1 MINAPKEMQD
11 LYLLFEISQS
21 LFIIKIDY
29 SIPVMFLV
37 TVKCGNRGHF
47 LIA

>member
-1 MINAPKEMQD
+1 MQD
-11 LYLLFEISQS
+11 LYLLFEISPS
-21 LFIIKIDY
+21 HFIIKIDY

-37 TVKCGNRGHF
+37 TVKGGNPSHF